1 MATRTAQPR
10 KLVMWAQALSLMLV
24 LAGPGA
30 PSAAAQG
37 EVEHKKVLILF
48 QSDSSLP
55 SQAILEQALRSNLKN
70 GSATPVEVYSEYL
83 DDGRTGMARYEKELV
98 TLLRRKYEG
107 KTFDV
112 IFAVTQTPLRLLLRN
127 QSELFPGTPIVFLTL
142 DQRNL
147 DELTL
152 NPHVTGVWGEIT
164 FKPTLELALAF
175 HPGTRR
181 VVVITGVSDWDKYWL
196 ARAQEDFRPYESGL
210 EFTYLTG
217 LSSAELRQA
226 LGDLPAHTV
235 VMFVT
240 NVQDKAGNAY
250 ENRNLLDQIAPA
262 STAPVYGNTDAQL
275 GSGIVGGRLLS
286 FEALGAEGAQVG
298 LRVMAGEK
306 PGAIAPHGITS
317 ASIFDWRALKRWG
330 ISESSLPPG
339 SVIRFKELTFWERY
353 RWHVTA
359 ALALIALQSAL
370 ITVLLV
376 ERRRRRRA
384 GEALDQLNAELEE
397 RIAAR
402 TAALAGK
409 SRELET
415 FAYSVAHDLKAPLRG
430 IDGYS
435 RLLLED
441 YAPRLDDEGRSFLT
455 TIHTSAE
462 EMSQLI
468 DDLLDYS
475 RLERRE
481 FKPDRLELRTLVDRL
496 VEQKRRE
503 TAEDDIEFVVNVN
516 GGTIVADASGLF
528 QSLRNYLDNAVKF
541 TRKVPEP
548 RIEVGAKETADGCL
562 LWVRDN
568 GIGFDSKYHDQI
580 FGIFQRLNPAEDY
593 PGTGIGLAIVRK
605 AAERMGGRA
614 WAESAP
620 GRGATFY
627 LEIPKVNGGKTDS

>member
-1 MATRTAQPR
+1 MATLTAQPR
-10 KLVMWAQALSLMLV
+10 TLAMWALALSLMLL
-24 LAGPGA
+24 LADPGA

-37 EVEHKKVLILF
+37 KVEHKRVLILF

-70 GSATPVEVYSEYL
+70 GSASPVEVYSEYL

-98 TLLRRKYEG
+98 TLLRRKYDG
-107 KTFDV
+107 KKFDV
-112 IFAVTQTPLRLLLRN
+112 IFAVTQTPLSLLLRN
-127 QSELFPGTPIVFLTL
+127 QSELFPGTPIVFLSL
-142 DQRNL
+142 DKRNL

-152 NPHVTGVWGEIT
+152 TTNMTGVWGEIT
-164 FKPTLELALAF
+164 FKPTLEQALAF
-175 HPGTRR
+175 HPGIRR
-181 VVVITGVSDWDKYWL
+181 VVVISGVSDWDKYWL
-196 ARAQEDFRPYESGL
+196 TRAQEDFRSFDSGL
-210 EFTYLTG
+210 EFTYLIG
-217 LSSAELRQA
+217 LTSAELRQA
-226 LGDLPAHTV
+226 LGDLPPHTV

-240 NVQDKAGNAY
+240 SVQDKAGNTY
-250 ENRNLLDQIAPA
+250 EHRNLLSQIVPD

-286 FEALGAEGAQVG
+286 FDALGFEGAQVG

-330 ISESSLPPG
+330 ISEEQLPPG

-353 RWHVTA
+353 KWHITG
-359 ALALIALQSAL
+359 ALMLIALQSA
-370 ITVLLV
+370 IISVLLV
-376 ERRRRRRA
+376 ERRRRQRA
-384 GEALDQLNAELEE
+384 NKALDHLNAELEE
-397 RIAAR
+397 RIVAR
-402 TAALAGK
+402 TAALAEK

-435 RLLLED
+435 RLLLEEH
-441 YAPRLDDEGRSFLT
+441 APSLDDEGRLFLK

-462 EMSQLI
+462 EMNQLI

-481 FKPDRLELRTLVDRL
+481 FKPDRLELRPLVNRL

-503 TAEDDIEFVVNVN
+503 TAEDGIEFVVNVN
-516 GGTIVADASGLF
+516 GGTIVADPSGLT

-541 TRKVPEP
+541 TRHVPEP
-548 RIEVGAKETADGCL
+548 RIEVGTEETADGCR

-568 GIGFDSKYHDQI
+568 GIGFDAKYHDKI

-627 LEIPKVNGGKTDS
+627 LEIPHVNGGKTDS